1 MLLPRETD
9 GLITKRLCRISVAA
23 PAKKRNS
30 THLKRWADDNDIDLR
45 FIQPAKPS
53 QNAYMER
60 YNRTVRHEWL
70 NQNLFESLE
79 HARETATAWLWVY
92 NTERPNSAIGGVTP
106 RTKLAA

>member
-23 PAKKRNS
+23 PAKKHS

-70 NQNLFESLE
+70 NQNLFESLN
-79 HARETATAWLWVY
+79 HWSMREKPLPHGCGFITLKDLIQPSV
-92 NTERPNSAIGGVTP
+92 E
-106 RTKLAA
+106 